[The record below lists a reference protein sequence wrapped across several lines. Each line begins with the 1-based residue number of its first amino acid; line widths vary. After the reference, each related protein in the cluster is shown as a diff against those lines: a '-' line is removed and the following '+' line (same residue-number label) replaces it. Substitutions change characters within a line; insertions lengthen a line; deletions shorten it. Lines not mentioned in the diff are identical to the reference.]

1 MNARTA
7 PATPDWEAL
16 VEAVRTSYPQAL
28 GIWLFGSFA
37 SGHANAQSD
46 IDLAVLL
53 PGKVEPLAL
62 W

>member
-1 MNARTA
+1 MSPFAR
-7 PATPDWEAL
+7 PP
-16 VEAVRTSYPQAL
+16 SYPQAL